1 MRLGILGDIH
11 GYVPGSHTMCIDYAV
26 QLTAAVE
33 VEAFLQVGD
42 MCHYRSFARPVH
54 WIYGNND
61 WPDVVRQIETGER
74 PLRHLHHLRTGAVLT
89 LDDGTQRVR
98 IAGLNG
104 AFDELYYGLSP
115 EAERPLESLAYF
127 IRDDVERCLPLRQID
142 IFLAHGCPAG
152 LGYGRE
158 PDHGVPAI
166 REILDT
172 VQPRLML
179 CGHAHFFHAAHS
191 GQSTVYSLKQ
201 LRDAYYILDTERWTL
216 EAFPC
221 RSLP

>member
-11 GYVPGSHTMCIDYAV
+11 GYLPGSSTMSIDYAV
-26 QLTAAVE
+26 QLTATLHVD
-33 VEAFLQVGD
+33 AFLQVGD
-42 MCHYRSFARPVH
+42 MCHYRSFARPVY

-61 WPDVVRQIETGER
+61 WPDVVRQVAMGER
-74 PLRHLHHLRTGAVLT
+74 PLRHLHHVPNGTVITLT
-89 LDDGTQRVR
+89 NGPDQVR

-104 AFDELYYGLSP
+104 AFDDLYYALRP
-115 EAERPLESLAYF
+115 EAERPVESLAYF

-166 REILDT
+166 REILDV

-179 CGHAHFFHAAHS
+179 CGHAHFFRAAHTA
-191 GQSTVYSLKQ
+191 QSTVYSLQQ
-201 LRDAYYILDTERWTL
+201 LKDAYYILDTDTWQL
-216 EAFPC
+216 DAFPS
-221 RSLP
+221 RSVP

>member
-11 GYVPGSHTMCIDYAV
+11 GYVPGSERMCIDYAV
-26 QLTAAVE
+26 ELTAALQVD
-33 VEAFLQVGD
+33 AFLQVGD
-42 MCHYRSFARPVH
+42 MCHYRSFARPVY

-61 WPDVVRQIETGER
+61 WPDVVRQVETGER
-74 PLRHLHHLRTGAVLT
+74 PLQHLHHMKTGEVLT
-89 LDDGTQRVR
+89 LSSGTEQVR

-104 AFDELYYGLSP
+104 AFDDLYYGLDP
-115 EAERPLESLAYF
+115 ALERPLDSLPFFVRA
-127 IRDDVERCLPLRQID
+127 DVERCLPLRNID

-166 REILDT
+166 RTILDV

-179 CGHAHFFHAAHS
+179 CGHAHVFREAQTAAS
-191 GQSTVYSLKQ
+191 RVYSLNQ
-201 LRDAYYILDTERWTL
+201 LKDEYYILETERWTL
-216 EAFPC
+216 ARFPS